1 MSARRVAFVVQRYGS
16 LIDGGSEQLCREIA
30 TRLAGE
36 MEIEVLTTTALDYLT
51 WRNHFPAGS
60 GEDGKVR
67 IQRFPVMKPRR
78 VRSFGWRSE
87 QLYRT
92 PHTVEDEIDWM
103 IRQGPRSP
111 ALIDHLRDAG
121 SGYSAVVF
129 FTYLYYT
136 TWFGL
141 PMVADRSVLVP
152 TLHDE
157 PPARFAIFR
166 STFRLPRRFV
176 WNTPEEEALTRR
188 MFPVGAPGE
197 VAGIGFEALDAPAGR
212 DFAAERGIAEYLL
225 YVGRLDVWKGIPEL
239 LELFARY
246 RRERAP
252 DLRLVLAG
260 RAHMTI
266 PRVDGVVMAGYLDE
280 EEKRA
285 AMAGAAALVLPSAFE
300 SLSVVALEGWSLG
313 TPLLASARSEAVVGQ
328 CGRSG
333 AGLTYEDAGSFAGAL
348 DRLRGAEGRERGA
361 AGRAFVRQ
369 ECGWGRVLDV
379 YRRAIDGAA
388 R

>member
-1 MSARRVAFVVQRYGS
+1 MPAP
-16 LIDGGSEQLCREIA
+16 L
-30 TRLAGE
+30 TR
-36 MEIEVLTTTALDYLT
+36 
-51 WRNHFPAGS
+51 P
-60 GEDGKVR
+60 
-67 IQRFPVMKPRR
+67 
-78 VRSFGWRSE
+78 
-87 QLYRT
+87 
-92 PHTVEDEIDWM
+92 
-103 IRQGPRSP
+103 
-111 ALIDHLRDAG
+111 
-121 SGYSAVVF
+121 VVF

-157 PPARFAIFR
+157 PPSRFAIFR

-176 WNTPEEEALTRR
+176 WNTPEEEALARR

-197 VAGIGFEALDAPAGR
+197 VAGIGFDALDAPAGR
-212 DFAAERGIAEYLL
+212 DFAAERGIGEYLL

-239 LELFARY
+239 LEFFARY

-260 RAHMTI
+260 RAHMRI
-266 PRVDGVVMAGYLDE
+266 PRADGVVVAGYLDE

-313 TPLLASARSEAVVGQ
+313 TPLLASALSEAVAGQ

-361 AGRAFVRQ
+361 AGRAFVQQ